1 MRERVWCHE
10 MLISCCVIVL
20 FSSIFFDFSSTTFA
34 ISLFLCSS
42 VWRLTLVVF
51 YSSFKLTNSSTKW
64 QSPSQIWSVAQNN
77 HPFLVKG
84 TAWALSSHYSIWLL
98 DILPD
103 HLSLGSTAPLG
114 RPLASFENSF
124 IRFESIQ
131 WMSLFILSLHQNS
144 QICSLSIKI
153 SRRFDLFTMIVL
165 VVIIVSPSVTDCHG
179 EREREQRWSV
189 IKSQTKL
196 FIVEFERK
204 KQEEI
209 FFLFH
214 LGSIGGNLIK
224 LEIFTFDG
232 QGTYPRPCFK
242 SVTRRKKKHK
252 SSMAHA
258 YSTIRIQVRQLML
271 LSFSPI
277 IMVSPNNDFFTRSF
291 SSPSRLAIHRLLS
304 RASISMLS
312 IDRWP
317 MWRTI
322 STQSVQS
329 NVAVLWIFLSFGWTR
344 FVFTRCLV
352 YIRDVVL
359 LFTTSVSSQEDLLWA
374 VMQPLTAAIVN
385 LFDGFEFPKEDMQFD
400 GVWWNTQGYLWILIL
415 F

>member
-1 MRERVWCHE
+1 M
-10 MLISCCVIVL
+10 
-20 FSSIFFDFSSTTFA
+20 
-34 ISLFLCSS
+34 
-42 VWRLTLVVF
+42 
-51 YSSFKLTNSSTKW
+51 
-64 QSPSQIWSVAQNN
+64 
-77 HPFLVKG
+77 
-84 TAWALSSHYSIWLL
+84 
-98 DILPD
+98 
-103 HLSLGSTAPLG
+103 
-114 RPLASFENSF
+114 
-124 IRFESIQ
+124 
-131 WMSLFILSLHQNS
+131 
-144 QICSLSIKI
+144 
-153 SRRFDLFTMIVL
+153 
-165 VVIIVSPSVTDCHG
+165 
-179 EREREQRWSV
+179 

-214 LGSIGGNLIK
+214 LGSIGENLIK

-312 IDRWP
+312 IDR
-317 MWRTI
+317 
-322 STQSVQS
+322 
-329 NVAVLWIFLSFGWTR
+329 
-344 FVFTRCLV
+344 
-352 YIRDVVL
+352 
-359 LFTTSVSSQEDLLWA
+359 
-374 VMQPLTAAIVN
+374 
-385 LFDGFEFPKEDMQFD
+385 
-400 GVWWNTQGYLWILIL
+400 
-415 F
+415 